1 MKLNPP
7 KYITKLI
14 KKFPDIASGR
24 KNYKEHHIRIMKN
37 LYLVKKYIK
46 NSKS

>member
-1 MKLNPP
+1 MKICLP

-14 KKFPDIASGR
+14 KRFPDIASGR
-24 KNYKEHHIRIMKN
+24 KNYKEHHIRIIKN
-37 LYLVKKYIK
+37 LHLVKKYIK

>member
-1 MKLNPP
+1 MKLSLP

-14 KKFPDIASGR
+14 KRFPDIASGR
-24 KNYKEHHIRIMKN
+24 KNYKKHHFRIIKN

>member
-1 MKLNPP
+1 MKLSLP
-7 KYITKLI
+7 KYVTKLI